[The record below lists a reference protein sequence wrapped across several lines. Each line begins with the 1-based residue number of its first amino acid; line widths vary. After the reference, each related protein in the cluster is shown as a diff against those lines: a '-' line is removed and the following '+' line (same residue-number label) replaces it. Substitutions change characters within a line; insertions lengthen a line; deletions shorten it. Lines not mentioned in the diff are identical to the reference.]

1 MQKPVQEVI
10 SLLFSD
16 QPGII
21 ADWAIK
27 QLGLEESWRASND
40 DGAVEHVELRW
51 AKSRISI
58 SATREGQQITG
69 KTSLGLRLDDAASVK
84 ALYQQ
89 AIQFGAE
96 IRMAL
101 TESKVALSFTL
112 ADPDGNE
119 WWVNAETGFLDQLRE
134 AR

>member
-51 AKSRISI
+51 A
-58 SATREGQQITG
+58 Q
-69 KTSLGLRLDDAASVK
+69 SVK
-84 ALYQQ
+84 ARKLP
-89 AIQFGAE
+89 E
-96 IRMAL
+96 RPAL
-101 TESKVALSFTL
+101 GCV
-112 ADPDGNE
+112 
-119 WWVNAETGFLDQLRE
+119 
-134 AR
+134 